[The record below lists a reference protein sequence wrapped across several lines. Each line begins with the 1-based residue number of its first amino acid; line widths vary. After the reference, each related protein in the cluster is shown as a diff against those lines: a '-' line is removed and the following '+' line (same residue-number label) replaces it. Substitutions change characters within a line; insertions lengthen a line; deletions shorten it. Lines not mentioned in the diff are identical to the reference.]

1 MQWKYPNPLLSENP
15 PMGNL
20 VPLPSWQR
28 GLITTVIR
36 TSGEDFG
43 HHMIGTCRL
52 VIVLTAVWL
61 QGRLPEVKTLVKLSK
76 VVTLILPQTCA
87 INLHSH

>member
-43 HHMIGTCRL
+43 HHRIGTCRL

-61 QGRLPEVKTLVKLSK
+61 QVKTFCEVVKSRDTTAANMCHK
-76 VVTLILPQTCA
+76 PAFTLI
-87 INLHSH
+87 